1 MTKID
6 GSGDIKVLHCIDLTI
21 KDSFRYW
28 SYRLFSIST
37 IPPPSMKEM
46 ITESLNFFS
55 QGE

>member
-46 ITESLNFFS
+46 ITESLNF
-55 QGE
+55 